1 MFSNMSK
8 LCLTALLLMNV
19 ASHSVPADPVKPAS
33 NISFFTKI
41 LSSYYRPAAA
51 LFTAAINA
59 LPLSMVSSAR

>member
-1 MFSNMSK
+1 
-8 LCLTALLLMNV
+8 MNV